1 MSKCKLTA
9 FATLAS
15 LALPLFTTNL
25 VNANEI
31 TCVYEPAQTS
41 RASDSCLAEEVSTDE
56 VRVINIALPGDR
68 GSEGLNSEK
77 IANIL
82 KSIPHY
88 FTFNFR

>member
-31 TCVYEPAQTS
+31 TYIYEEAQTPKT
-41 RASDSCLAEEVSTDE
+41 SDPCLFDEEVTE
-56 VRVINIALPGDR
+56 ERVINIALPGDR

>member
-31 TCVYEPAQTS
+31 TYIYEEAQTPKT
-41 RASDSCLAEEVSTDE
+41 SDPCRFEIEDVTTE
-56 VRVINIALPGDR
+56 NFVNFALPGDR

-82 KSIPHY
+82 KSIPLY